1 MDQEGHSAT
10 TKTFSSLVT
19 LWVSS
24 GVTDFF
30 FRLGLTLVKGV
41 VDAQKGKVRV
51 ESSEG
56 NGTSFI
62 LEIPFGEQSKAA
74 AWNI

>member
-1 MDQEGHSAT
+1 MLKRERFAS
-10 TKTFSSLVT
+10 K
-19 LWVSS
+19 
-24 GVTDFF
+24 
-30 FRLGLTLVKGV
+30 
-41 VDAQKGKVRV
+41 AQKGKVRV

-74 AWNI
+74 A